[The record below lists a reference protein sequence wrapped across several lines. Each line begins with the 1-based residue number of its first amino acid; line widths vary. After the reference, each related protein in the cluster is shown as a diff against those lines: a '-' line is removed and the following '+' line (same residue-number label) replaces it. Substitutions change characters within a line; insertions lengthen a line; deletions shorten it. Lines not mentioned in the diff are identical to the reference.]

1 MNAAALRPAQRER
14 RTATARAVSSAEL
27 FAAYQARIHGYVL
40 SKMGD
45 PTEADDLT
53 QEVFLR
59 AHRSLASLRDP
70 DAALP
75 WLYRIA
81 TNICYDRFRQQAR
94 QPRLDPRDVSDVGDA
109 VAATAS
115 DASEDASADL
125 VVERSETSA
134 WVRDF
139 LKELSDDYRQVIV
152 LHDLQDLTNPEIA
165 EMLGVSVNA
174 IKIRLHR
181 ARRKLEVLAANGDSP
196 QPGGNHSATRHAP

>member
-1 MNAAALRPAQRER
+1 M
-14 RTATARAVSSAEL
+14 
-27 FAAYQARIHGYVL
+27 
-40 SKMGD
+40 
-45 PTEADDLT
+45 
-53 QEVFLR
+53 
-59 AHRSLASLRDP
+59 
-70 DAALP
+70 
-75 WLYRIA
+75 
-81 TNICYDRFRQQAR
+81 
-94 QPRLDPRDVSDVGDA
+94 
-109 VAATAS
+109 AATAS

-196 QPGGNHSATRHAP
+196 QPGSNRSATRHAP